1 MKKLIK
7 SMRVVKILSLIA
19 FFATLFI
26 GCEEP
31 IDNYEGNYNGSSS
44 SINGGSSS
52 GGNDQGSST
61 VDSRMI
67 GTWERKT
74 GSYTYTYYFLEDGKG
89 YYQSKRN
96 SPNGMYRRGLKWKLN
111 QNVLEITLESDE
123 YFSSSTKTYDVT
135 FGDNNVTLTSNGS
148 VQTYTKKNSNGTTS
162 VDYKKPPYTSY
173 IRIDEYYY
181 ALSKAVMRTN
191 HNTQGFNWNSKEL
204 QLFGENGTLEP
215 IGLRFVYY
223 NYAYESISRE
233 WADGTYNIVADNNSN
248 SVPYYQYVSYLYF
261 NNAYETY
268 TYSGKLTITTN
279 GNIKTIDFKLNN
291 NTITGHLVGT
301 VQ

>member
-1 MKKLIK
+1 M
-7 SMRVVKILSLIA
+7 SKIRSWKFLA
-19 FFATLFI
+19 FLALFTALFA

-31 IDNYEGNYNGSSS
+31 IDNYEGNSNGNISNS
-44 SINGGSSS
+44 GGSSSS

-61 VDSRMI
+61 VDTRMI

-74 GSYTYTYYFLEDGKG
+74 SSYTYTYYFLEDGKG

-111 QNVLEITLESDE
+111 QDVLEITLESDE

-135 FGDNNVTLTSNGS
+135 FGDNNVTLTSGS
-148 VQTYTKKNSNGTTS
+148 SEQTYVKKNSNGTTS
-162 VDYKKPPYTSY
+162 IDYTKPPYTSY
-173 IRIDEYYY
+173 IRVDEYYY
-181 ALSKAVMRTN
+181 ALSKAVMRTD
-191 HNTQGFNWNSKEL
+191 HNTQGLNWNSKEL

-233 WADGTYNIVADNNSN
+233 WADGTYNIDADDNFN
-248 SVPYYQYVSYLYF
+248 SVPYYQYVSYFYF
-261 NNAYETY
+261 NYAYETY
-268 TYSGKLTITTN
+268 TYEGQLTIQTN
-279 GNIKTIDFKLNN
+279 GNIKTIDFRLGDYSRK
-291 NTITGHLVGT
+291 IKGHFVGT

>member
-1 MKKLIK
+1 
-7 SMRVVKILSLIA
+7 MRKIRSWKFLA
-19 FFATLFI
+19 FLALFTALFA

-31 IDNYEGNYNGSSS
+31 IDNYEGNSNGSISNS
-44 SINGGSSS
+44 GGSSSS

-111 QNVLEITLESDE
+111 QDVLEITLESDE

-135 FGDNNVTLTSNGS
+135 FGDNNVTLTSGS
-148 VQTYTKKNSNGTTS
+148 SEQTYVKKNSNGTTS
-162 VDYKKPPYTSY
+162 IDYTKPPYTSY
-173 IRIDEYYY
+173 IRVDEYYY

-233 WADGTYNIVADNNSN
+233 WADGTYTINEDNNSN
-248 SVPYYQYVSYLYF
+248 SVPYYQYVSYFYF
-261 NNAYETY
+261 NNSYETY
-268 TYSGKLTITTN
+268 TYEGQLTIQTN
-279 GNIKTIDFKLNN
+279 GNIKTIDFRLGDYSRK
-291 NTITGHLVGT
+291 IKGHFVGT